1 MRRFFIPA
9 WFAVLVVSPVF
20 SQTMN
25 AAGQSYK
32 DAATRYAS
40 GFLEPAAPLTLD
52 AAIGFAF
59 QFNAELSAARHE
71 LEAVDA
77 TIQQART
84 RPNPGVA
91 ALVEDTRQSTRIT
104 TLQLNQPIELGG
116 KRAARIEAA
125 TRGRDAAAVDLLAK
139 RADIRAA
146 VITAYFD
153 VVVAQER
160 VRLAE
165 ASAGLAQRATK
176 AASNRVTAGK
186 ISPVEETKAR
196 VAEANVRVE
205 QVQALSELAS
215 ARKRLTA
222 TWGNP
227 SPRFE
232 RADGAVETLP
242 ALPSLAELSM
252 RFDNAPGV
260 TRARL
265 EIKRRQALAGVE
277 KSRQTPN
284 VTVILGA
291 KRDQQQGRNQAVL
304 GLSIPLPL
312 FDRNQGNLLE
322 ALRRTDKARD
332 ELVAVESRLN
342 GDLAQ
347 AHERLGAALQE
358 LGLLQKDI
366 LPGASSAFDAA
377 TKGFEAGK
385 FSFLDVL
392 DAQRTLFL
400 AKSQYLRALS
410 DAHRAAADIDR
421 VLGEPLTTPSAIKP

>member
-1 MRRFFIPA
+1 MGRLGISI
-9 WFAVLVVSPVF
+9 WFAALAVTPALA
-20 SQTMN
+20 QTRSV
-25 AAGQSYK
+25 ADQSSI
-32 DAATRYAS
+32 DGTSRYS
-40 GFLEPAAPLTLD
+40 SRWVEPAASLTLD
-52 AAIGFAF
+52 AAIGYAIE
-59 QFNAELSAARHE
+59 FNAELSAARRE

-77 TIQQART
+77 SVQQAHARL
-84 RPNPGVA
+84 NPEVS
-91 ALVEDTRQSTRIT
+91 ALFENALPSERIT
-104 TLQLNQPIELGG
+104 TLQLSQPIELGG
-116 KRAARIEAA
+116 KRTARIDAA
-125 TRGRDAAAVDLLAK
+125 ARGRDAAAIDLLAK
-139 RADIRAA
+139 RVDIRAA
-146 VITAYFD
+146 AISSYFD
-153 VVVAQER
+153 VVIAQER

-165 ASAGLAQRATK
+165 ASVGLAQRATK

-205 QVQALSELAS
+205 QVQAVSELAS

-227 SPRFE
+227 TPRFD

-242 ALPSLAELSM
+242 TLSSLADLSA
-252 RFDNAPGV
+252 RVYNAPGV
-260 TRARL
+260 ARARM
-265 EIKRRQALAGVE
+265 EVERRQALVGVE

-284 VTVILGA
+284 LTVTLGA
-291 KRDQQQGRNQAVL
+291 KRDQQLGSNQTVL
-304 GLSIPLPL
+304 GLSIPFPL

-332 ELVAVESRLN
+332 ELSAAELRLN
-342 GDLAQ
+342 GDVAQ

-358 LGLLQKDI
+358 LKLLQNEI

-377 TKGFEAGK
+377 TKGFDAGK

-392 DAQRTLFL
+392 DAQRTLFQ

-421 VLGEPLTTPSAIKP
+421 VLGETLTSPSAIKP